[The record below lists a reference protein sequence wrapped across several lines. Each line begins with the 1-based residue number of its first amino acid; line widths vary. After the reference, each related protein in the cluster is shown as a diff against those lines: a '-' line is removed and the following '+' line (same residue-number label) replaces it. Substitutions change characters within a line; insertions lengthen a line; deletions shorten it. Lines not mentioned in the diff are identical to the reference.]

1 VEEVFTRHGAVEKI
15 RSDQGLEFTN
25 KLVRLVS
32 KLWESRF
39 RHSSPY
45 HPQTNGLAER
55 TNQTIINKISKAME
69 DYKINW
75 DRVLPYVLMQYRV

>member
-1 VEEVFTRHGAVEKI
+1 VEEVFTRHGAVKKI

-55 TNQTIINKISKAME
+55 KNQTIINKISKAME